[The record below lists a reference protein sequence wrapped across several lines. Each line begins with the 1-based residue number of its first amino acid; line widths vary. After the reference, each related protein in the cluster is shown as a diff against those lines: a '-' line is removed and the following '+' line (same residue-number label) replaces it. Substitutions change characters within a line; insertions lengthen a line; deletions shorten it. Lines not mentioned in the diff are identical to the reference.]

1 EGIVHGDVKPANIM
15 LKRAGNAKIIDI
27 GSAYWIEDPPL
38 QKPCTP
44 RYAAPEVLDGAEAT
58 PRSDLASLGYV
69 LIEMLSGLPV
79 FPGGLT
85 RSRLLEA
92 KRALPHQLYQILP
105 AEVTCNELL
114 MNFCRGLI
122 APDPQMRFPSA

>member
-1 EGIVHGDVKPANIM
+1 
-15 LKRAGNAKIIDI
+15 
-27 GSAYWIEDPPL
+27 
-38 QKPCTP
+38 
-44 RYAAPEVLDGAEAT
+44 VLDGAEAT

-122 APDPQMRFPSA
+122 APDPQMRFPSAEAADLVQEGAAAFHRQLVLMNLDAEYDNEIRLWLKELGDLDQVRDEEAG